1 MVSAEDGAIPQRQCA
16 ELPHQVR
23 LPISVWGL
31 SRALGPGISHRAGE
45 VTANFLQQCLKI
57 GGLSQC

>member
-1 MVSAEDGAIPQRQCA
+1 MVSAEDGAVPQRQRA

-31 SRALGPGISHRAGE
+31 SQALGPGISHKAEE
-45 VTANFLQQCLKI
+45 VTAKFLQECLKI
-57 GGLSQC
+57 GGLGQC